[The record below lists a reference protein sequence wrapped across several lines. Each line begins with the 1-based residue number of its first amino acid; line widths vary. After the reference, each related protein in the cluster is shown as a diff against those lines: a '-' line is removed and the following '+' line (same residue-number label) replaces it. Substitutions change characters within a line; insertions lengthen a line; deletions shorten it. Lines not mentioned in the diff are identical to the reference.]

1 MTKCSDRQSASVGI
15 VVILLSAKFPNLP
28 TILFTSCG
36 ATVLLLYMV
45 IAITHLANRYRNRHA
60 EDQLEVKMWLFP
72 YLTIATII
80 FIGFV
85 LMSMAFIAGHR
96 TEFFFTIGVSMV
108 IVVTGIVVQLRH
120 ARRESTARQ
129 LEASTA
135 DAAPDPAA

>member
-1 MTKCSDRQSASVGI
+1 LATTFRVAGPVTKCSDRQSASVGI

-72 YLTIATII
+72 YLTIATIHLHRI
-80 FIGFV
+80 RLDVNGF
-85 LMSMAFIAGHR
+85 HR
-96 TEFFFTIGVSMV
+96 
-108 IVVTGIVVQLRH
+108 R
-120 ARRESTARQ
+120 
-129 LEASTA
+129 
-135 DAAPDPAA
+135 APH